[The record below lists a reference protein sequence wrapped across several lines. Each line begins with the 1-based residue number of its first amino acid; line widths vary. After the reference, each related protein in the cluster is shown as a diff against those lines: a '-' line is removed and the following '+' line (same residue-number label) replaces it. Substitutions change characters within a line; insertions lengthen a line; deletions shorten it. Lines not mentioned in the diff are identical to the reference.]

1 LILYYTPD
9 TNVPSWGVG
18 MLYTHVRLLRANG
31 IEAAILHQQP
41 RFRPT
46 WLDSDVPIVYVRR
59 RLECH
64 LLVVPEVFA
73 ADPKILALARR
84 RIVFVQAGS
93 YIAPGLG
100 EAPGYR
106 ELGYEG
112 AIAAMPHIRA
122 IVERHY
128 GVAAPVVPPSIAP
141 YFFADA
147 EKLETRRR
155 KRQVVLCP
163 KPWCRDLPIVRQV
176 LRHRLPA
183 LGWRF
188 LELEGRPHREVAR
201 VFRESAFHVNV
212 NCHESFNATVPES
225 MAAGCVPICYEA
237 FGGRDYLRPGR
248 NAIVFPTHDAY
259 PLIERTMEL
268 VESYDGAG
276 LARIRRAAYATALRY
291 TEAQTEKALLR
302 FYAKVG

>member
-1 LILYYTPD
+1 
-9 TNVPSWGVG
+9 

-31 IEAAILHQQP
+31 IDAAVLHQRP

-46 WLDSDVPIVYVRR
+46 WLKVDVPIVYPRR
-59 RLECH
+59 RLECTV
-64 LLVVPEVFA
+64 LVVPEVFA
-73 ADPKILALARR
+73 ADPKILAMARR

-100 EAPGYR
+100 AAADYR
-106 ELGYEG
+106 ELGYER
-112 AIAAMPHIRA
+112 AMAAMPHIRD

-128 GVAAPVVPPSIAP
+128 GVVAPVVPPSIAP
-141 YFFADA
+141 YFFTGIDA
-147 EKLETRRR
+147 LERRPR

-176 LRHRLPA
+176 LRHRLPRM
-183 LGWRF
+183 GWRYV
-188 LELEGRPHREVAR
+188 ELESRPHRAVAR
-201 VFRESAFHVNV
+201 AFRESIFHVNV

-237 FGGRDYLRPGR
+237 FGGRDFLRPGR

-259 PLIERTMEL
+259 PLIERTLEL
-268 VESYDGAG
+268 VDTYDDSA
-276 LARIRRAAYATALRY
+276 LHRIRRAAYKTALQY
-291 TEAQTEKALLR
+291 TEAQTEKALLK
-302 FYAKVG
+302 FFVG

>member
-1 LILYYTPD
+1 LILYYAPD
-9 TNVPSWGVG
+9 TNVPSWGIG

-31 IEAAILHQQP
+31 IEAAILHQRP

-46 WLDSDVPIVYVRR
+46 WLKVDVPIVYPRR
-59 RLECH
+59 RMECT

-73 ADPKILALARR
+73 ADPKILAMARR
-84 RIVFVQAGS
+84 RVVFAQAGS

-100 EAPGYR
+100 SAADYR
-106 ELGYEG
+106 ELGYEC
-112 AIAAMPHIRA
+112 AIAAMPHIRE

-128 GVAAPVVPPSIAP
+128 GVDAHVVPPSIAP
-141 YFFADA
+141 YFFTDA
-147 EKLETRRR
+147 GTLETRPR

-176 LRHRLPA
+176 LRHRLPRM
-183 LGWRF
+183 GWRYV
-188 LELEGRPHREVAR
+188 ELESRPHRAVAR
-201 VFRESAFHVNV
+201 AFRESVFHVNV

-237 FGGRDYLRPGR
+237 FGGRDFLRPGR

-259 PLIERTMEL
+259 PLIERTLEL
-268 VESYDGAG
+268 VESYEDGS
-276 LARIRRAAYATALRY
+276 LARIRRAGYKTALRY
-291 TEAQTEKALLR
+291 TESHTEKALLK
-302 FYAKVG
+302 FFVG